1 MEIIELCKIKDIIK
15 SGSLIAI
22 GGFTINRKPMSVI
35 KEICKSQ
42 ISKLHLYFLAGSIDA
57 DMLIKESKVS
67 KISAAYVGYEGLG
80 LSHITRKAVES
91 GEVLFEDLT
100 EILYYY
106 SLKVGAEKLP
116 YLMTD
121 SIKNTDIMNVN
132 SGCERIINGEN
143 DVRCKINAIN
153 PDYCII
159 HAQKADKEGNIM
171 ISEPDFCEK
180 EMARASKITIF
191 SVEKIGKIE
200 PEEITIPKKHVN
212 YIVVSK
218 RGALPT
224 GCKDHYLPDIKQ
236 IVGNLENE

>member
-1 MEIIELCKIKDIIK
+1 MKIIELSKIKDIIK
-15 SGSLIAI
+15 SDSLIAI
-22 GGFTINRKPMSVI
+22 GGFTINRKPISII

-42 ISKLHLYFLAGSIDA
+42 ISNLHLYFLAGSIDA

-80 LSHITRKAVES
+80 LSRVTRRAVES
-91 GEVLFEDLT
+91 GKVLFEDLT

-106 SLKVGAEKLP
+106 RLKAGAEKLP

-121 SIKNTDIMNVN
+121 SIKNTEIMSIN
-132 SGCERIINGEN
+132 SACERIIEGEN
-143 DVRCKINAIN
+143 DIRCKINAIN

-159 HAQKADKEGNIM
+159 HAQKADKEGNKI

-180 EMARASKITIF
+180 EMAQASKITIF
-191 SVEKIGKIE
+191 SVEEIGKIG
-200 PEEITIPKKHVN
+200 PKEITIPKEHVN

-224 GCKDHYLPDIKQ
+224 GCKDHYLPNIKE